1 MNEQNPKERRKY
13 PRVEKKLPIKA
24 FGETFDFYTETMN
37 IGAGGVL
44 FYLDNPIPIATKL
57 KITLVL
63 PSRKEK
69 MDIRIDCEGVVVR
82 IQENL
87 NVTGPGRYYMAI
99 MFTDISAEDRNK
111 IIHFVNEQLGITE
124 GENND

>member
-1 MNEQNPKERRKY
+1 MERRKY
-13 PRVEKKLPIKA
+13 PRIDKNLPIKA

-44 FYLDNPIPIATKL
+44 CYLDRPIPIATKL

-63 PSRKEK
+63 PSREKKE
-69 MDIRIDCEGVVVR
+69 IRIDCEGVVVR

-87 NVTGPGRYYMAI
+87 NVKGKERYYIAI
-99 MFTDISAEDRNK
+99 MFTEITPEDREK
-111 IIHFVNEQLGITE
+111 IIHFVNEQLGLS
-124 GENND
+124 

>member
-1 MNEQNPKERRKY
+1 MDERRYRERRKY

-44 FYLDNPIPIATKL
+44 CYLEEPIPIATKL
-57 KITLVL
+57 KITLIL
-63 PSRKEK
+63 PSKKERK
-69 MDIRIDCEGVVVR
+69 DIKIDCEGAVVR

-87 NVTGPGRYYMAI
+87 NATGKERYYIAI
-99 MFTDISAEDRNK
+99 MFTEISPQDREK
-111 IIHFVNEQLGITE
+111 IIQFVNEQLGFSE
-124 GENND
+124 REE